1 METDARMHA
10 VDAVFHRGYTHTSTD
25 TVFDISLSIYICV
38 HTCLARARMCAHPG
52 MESRRTVE
60 LGDDEEQ
67 QNRNALIE
75 KANIEGVL
83 TGYSGVRVSVKGN
96 RINIKDVVLFKV
108 YNYESSREEASDA
121 LLEWIGLA
129 AWIRDWDS

>member
-1 METDARMHA
+1 M
-10 VDAVFHRGYTHTSTD
+10 
-25 TVFDISLSIYICV
+25 
-38 HTCLARARMCAHPG
+38 ARARVCVCVRAHPG

-67 QNRNALIE
+67 RTRNSLIAR
-75 KANIEGVL
+75 ANTEGVL

-121 LLEWIGLA
+121 LEWIGLA
-129 AWIRDWDS
+129 AWIRDWSSR